1 MLRTRGARP
10 HGARGGLWGPCS
22 TKGTPCGCSM
32 VGAAGWAPGH
42 VPRSLDNCG
51 RKWDLIS
58 GAGGSLEGCE
68 PERGVLATGR
78 AVPLLAGWSSAGV
91 GATPTTPRSDP
102 SALGK
107 HTAPSQHRALTSE
120 APTLA
125 WKEVVEVGSDTI
137 IKVKLPL

>member
-1 MLRTRGARP
+1 MEAEENCNAAGAPATGGRRG
-10 HGARGGLWGPCS
+10 S
-22 TKGTPCGCSM
+22 
-32 VGAAGWAPGH
+32 GWAPGH
-42 VPRSLDNCG
+42 VPQSLDNCG
-51 RKWDLIS
+51 RKWDLIP

-78 AVPLLAGWSSAGV
+78 AVPLLAGWSSAGL

-107 HTAPSQHRALTSE
+107 HSAPSQHRALTSE